1 MPEQTTLTI
10 TLIQMNVS
18 LGNPYK
24 NLARCQKLLDS
35 NCTNTDIIL
44 LPELWS
50 SGYDYE
56 NFHRLAATTPAILKE
71 LARIAGD
78 RKAYIGGSLV
88 ESDRTNF
95 YNTFFLL
102 NPAGEQI
109 AAYRKI
115 HLFSLMEEEKHF
127 HPGSTPCLTEISD
140 LPVGLMTC
148 YDIRFPELSRC
159 LALKGARL
167 LLVCAQ
173 WPRPRTSHW
182 NTLLR
187 ARAIENQL
195 YIAACNR
202 IGRGQENNYPGNSA
216 VYDPWGETA
225 LQTPE
230 RQGAF
235 TTTIDLKKI
244 DQTRSTIACFKD
256 RRPDSYHRFTAGPP
270 TLKPEQA

>member
-1 MPEQTTLTI
+1 MSRPATLTI
-10 TLIQMNVS
+10 TLIQMNVAF
-18 LGNPYK
+18 GRPYK
-24 NLARCQKLLDS
+24 NLARCRQLLEANNS
-35 NCTNTDIIL
+35 NSDIIL

-50 SGYDYE
+50 SGYNYE
-56 NFHRLAATTPAILKE
+56 DFPRLAERTPDMLAE
-71 LARIAGD
+71 LAQIAT
-78 RKAYIGGSLV
+78 AQNSHIGGSMV
-88 ESDRTNF
+88 EKDRGNF

-127 HPGSTPCLTEISD
+127 RPGDTTCLTEICG

-148 YDIRFPELSRC
+148 YDIRFPELSRK
-159 LALKGARL
+159 LTLQGAKL
-167 LLVCAQ
+167 LLICAQ

-182 NTLLR
+182 NTLLK

-216 VYDPWGETA
+216 IYDPWGETA
-225 LQTPE
+225 LKAPD

-235 TTTIDLKKI
+235 ATTIDLKKI
-244 DQTRSTIACFKD
+244 DQTRNTIACFKD
-256 RRPDSYHRFTAGPP
+256 RRPESYN
-270 TLKPEQA
+270 